1 MRKLMADNKEVRVR
15 YAPSPTGHLH
25 IGGAR
30 TALFNYLY
38 ARSQGGKFILRFEDT
53 DRTRHV
59 ESGIDSQINGLKWFD
74 LDWDE
79 SIDVGGE
86 YGPYRQMERLDLY
99 KEYTEKLIAE
109 GHAYYCFC
117 TEEEL
122 AAEREAQ
129 EARGET
135 PHYSG
140 RCRNLTPEEQAAF
153 RAEGRKPTVRFRVP
167 ENRVYG
173 IEDEIRGRVEF
184 QSNEIGG
191 DWIMARPD
199 GIPTYNFA
207 VVIDDFLMKI
217 THVIRGE
224 EHLPNTPR
232 QLMVYEAL
240 GAKPPKF
247 AHLPLILNQDRKKMS
262 KRDESIIQFIE
273 QYQELGYLPEA
284 VLNFI
289 ALLGWSPGGEQEI
302 FSKDELIEQFRLDR
316 IQKSGAVFDTE
327 KLNWMNNHYLRQA
340 DLDRVTDLAIPHL
353 VKAGRIPAELDPK
366 RREWVKALVGLY
378 VEQMRYAAEI
388 VELSAM
394 FFEEEVSDEPEAA
407 EVLAEEH
414 VPAVLRAFAEL
425 VRAASDE
432 DFTPEGIKAMLKTVQ
447 KETGYKG
454 KQLFMP
460 VRAAVTGQTH
470 GRDLNQTLWLLGKEK
485 VLSRLEHRLKGEA
498 S

>member
-1 MRKLMADNKEVRVR
+1 MADNKQVRVR

-38 ARSQGGKFILRFEDT
+38 ARNQGGSFIIRIEDT
-53 DRTRHV
+53 DQSRHV
-59 ESGIDSQINGLKWFD
+59 ETGIDSQFNGLRW
-74 LDWDE
+74 LGVDWNE
-79 SIDVGGE
+79 SVDIGGD
-86 YGPYRQMERLDLY
+86 YGPYRQLERLDIY
-99 KEYTEKLIAE
+99 KRYMDQLMSE
-109 GHAYYCFC
+109 GHAYYCYC

-135 PHYSG
+135 PHYGG
-140 RCRNLTPEEQAAF
+140 RCRHLTPEQQAEF
-153 RAEGRKPTVRFRVP
+153 RAEGREPTVRFRVP
-167 ENRVYG
+167 DDVTYV

-184 QSNEIGG
+184 QSNEVG

-207 VVIDDFLMKI
+207 VVIDDHLMKI

-224 EHLPNTPR
+224 EHLSNTPR
-232 QLMVYEAL
+232 QLMVYEAI
-240 GAKPPKF
+240 GAEPPKF

-273 QYQELGYLPEA
+273 QYRELGYLPEA
-284 VLNFI
+284 ILNFI
-289 ALLGWSPGGEQEI
+289 VLLGWSPGGEQEI
-302 FSKDELIEQFRLDR
+302 FSREELINEFRLDR

-327 KLNWMNNHYLRQA
+327 KLNWMNNHYLRAA

-353 VKAGRIPAELDPK
+353 VKAGRIPAELDAK
-366 RREWVKALVGLY
+366 QRQWVKALVALY
-378 VEQMRYAAEI
+378 VEQLRYAAEI
-388 VELSAM
+388 VELSSM
-394 FFEEEVSDEPEAA
+394 FFEEEVTVEEEAA
-407 EVLAEEH
+407 AVLAEEQ
-414 VPAVLRAFAEL
+414 VPTVLRAFAEQI
-425 VRAASDE
+425 RATADE
-432 DFTPEGIKAMLKTVQ
+432 EYSSEGIKSMLKTVQ

-460 VRAAVTGQTH
+460 VRAAITGQTH
-470 GRDLNQTLWLLGKEK
+470 GRDLNETLWLLGKEK
-485 VLSRLEHRLKGEA
+485 VLARLDARLNA
-498 S
+498 